1 MTGAHPSSASRALL
15 KLLSISQTNPLDI
28 PLPFWYNTP
37 MKFIVVRY
45 HAAPVTFSSLQA
57 AEDFAQGCGDF
68 QNLLEVGA

>member
-1 MTGAHPSSASRALL
+1 
-15 KLLSISQTNPLDI
+15 
-28 PLPFWYNTP
+28 